1 MLYDYLEMLLFII
14 ATLILSFFSGLLID
28 NIFYIDILKNSTR
41 SIYSKK
47 INSEITSKDNLY
59 SNISTLNLIFNIILH
74 IILIVISFYYIKKII
89 YLFPNKS
96 NYKINIYVEI
106 AMIYISVQTNFYDK
120 ILLLKKRIFNNDD

>member
-28 NIFYIDILKNSTR
+28 NIFYIDILKNSTS

-59 SNISTLNLIFNIILH
+59 SNISTANLIFNIILH

>member
-14 ATLILSFFSGLLID
+14 AILILSFFSGLLID
-28 NIFYIDILKNSTR
+28 NIFYIDILKNSTS

-59 SNISTLNLIFNIILH
+59 SNISTTNLIFNIILH
-74 IILIVISFYYIKKII
+74 IILIVILFYYIKKII

-120 ILLLKKRIFNNDD
+120 ILLLKKRIFKN